1 MNKYIEIIKEN
12 NSIIIKL
19 LNEFNKLLLEE
30 KEKKTKGKIKS
41 KTIEEYYD
49 SKILNDKSL
58 GKYKI
63 TNIYSDS
70 SFVLY
75 NENGFSAR
83 GWTGSDFE
91 FAKPDEGLFIQ
102 SVCLKISKQKNEVI
116 VKHIQLMNR
125 LVEGFLVGYT
135 FNEEKNSKEGLYIS
149 LSFNK
154 HSMQSVFSIVNNEVV
169 IGNLNSNNQP
179 TNDLLYIK
187 KQVESFPILDK
198 IDRESFLDYLFL
210 GKEFDKEISY
220 LLLLSSDVDLKNNN
234 ILRINLLNNKLNL
247 KNNKKLNN
255 YE

>member
-49 SKILNDKSL
+49 SRILNDESL
-58 GKYKI
+58 GKYQI

-75 NENGFSAR
+75 NGNGFSGQ
-83 GWTGSDFE
+83 GWKESDFE
-91 FAKPDEGLFIQ
+91 FAKPDEGLFLQ
-102 SVCLKISKQKNEVI
+102 SVCFKISKQKNEVE
-116 VKHIQLMNR
+116 VNHIQLMNR

-135 FNEEKNSKEGLYIS
+135 FNKEKNGKESIYIS

-154 HSMQSVFSIVNNEVV
+154 KSTQPVFSIVNNEVLR
-169 IGNLNSNNQP
+169 GNLNFNNQP

-187 KQVESFPILDK
+187 KQVDSFPILDK
-198 IDRESFLDYLFL
+198 IDRELFLDYLFL
-210 GKEFDKEISY
+210 GKEFDKEISD

-234 ILRINLLNNKLNL
+234 ILRINLLNNKLNI